1 MSKADMTSVVKT
13 AFDKLKTER
22 HQEEANAFRLIDI
35 CGLFEYF
42 KGKAAV

>member
-1 MSKADMTSVVKT
+1 MTSVVEAT
-13 AFDKLKTER
+13 FNKLKTER
-22 HQEEANAFRLIDI
+22 HQKEANAFRLIDI